1 MNKEELIEG
10 ISFPVKHL
18 EVYLN
23 KAYSVDIM
31 GNGDCEEF
39 GILDVYDGEE
49 QCNHSKTIYTESDI
63 YEGDTE
69 DNMITCVDYMRYS
82 EIIKSGIEYELYFGD
97 DENDKPITL
106 GISSKGDII
115 Y

>member
-1 MNKEELIEG
+1 MNEKELIEG

-23 KAYSVDIM
+23 KAYSVDIE
-31 GNGDCEEF
+31 GNEGCEDF
-39 GILDVYDGEE
+39 GILYVYDEEE
-49 QCNHSKTIYTESDI
+49 QRNHGKAIYTESDI

-97 DENDKPITL
+97 DENGKPITL